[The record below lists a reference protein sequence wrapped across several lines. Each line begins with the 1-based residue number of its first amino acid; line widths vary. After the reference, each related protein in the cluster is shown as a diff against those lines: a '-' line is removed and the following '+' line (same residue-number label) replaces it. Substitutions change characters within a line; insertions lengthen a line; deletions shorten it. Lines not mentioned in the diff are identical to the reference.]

1 MIEANIK
8 ERAENEKKIAYAL
21 SQQIDSISSEVTK
34 ETIVKN
40 NSKFEF
46 FFQAQQVSH
55 PYIDA
60 YLNEDLPKIADE
72 LQNEIQERRE
82 IEEKIYHQFIE
93 QLNDLKELFE
103 R

>member
-1 MIEANIK
+1 MLEASTK
-8 ERAENEKKIAYAL
+8 ERAENEKKISYAL
-21 SQQIDSISSEVTK
+21 NQQIDSISSEVKK
-34 ETIVKN
+34 ETMVYFPQ
-40 NSKFEF
+40 KFKF
-46 FFQAQQVSH
+46 SHQAQQGSH
-55 PYIDA
+55 PYIEA

-93 QLNDLKELFE
+93 QLNDLKDLFE